1 MTIKTTL
8 YEELMKDPTNVGIS
22 TATAGTQ
29 LTEKATSR
37 NETKNKRKEQYEKT
51 KHKTL
56 LQRKNKYH
64 EDKKKLNKIKS
75 NLEKAFRDIPD
86 SDLVTVTSNRVILS
100 KSKLYKLT
108 YRIVRK

>member
-8 YEELMKDPTNVGIS
+8 IEDLMKDPTNVGIS
-22 TATAGTQ
+22 TPGTPI
-29 LTEKATSR
+29 TENVKST
-37 NETKNKRKEQYEKT
+37 NETKNKRKEQYERT

-86 SDLVTVTSNRVILS
+86 SELVTLSSSRVILS

>member
-8 YEELMKDPTNVGIS
+8 YEELMKDPTNVGNS
-22 TATAGTQ
+22 TSGT
-29 LTEKATSR
+29 LITENVKST
-37 NETKNKRKEQYEKT
+37 NETRNKRKEQYERT

-86 SDLVTVTSNRVILS
+86 SELVTLSSSRVILS

>member
-1 MTIKTTL
+1 MTTTL
-8 YEELMKDPTNVGIS
+8 FDELMKDPTNVGIS
-22 TATAGTQ
+22 TQGTPI
-29 LTEKATSR
+29 TEKAALR

-51 KHKTL
+51 KQKTL

-86 SDLVTVTSNRVILS
+86 SELVTLSSSRVILS

-108 YRIVRK
+108 YRVVRK